1 MAYRDKEELTSRSS
15 TGKEN
20 ICGNT
25 GDSDCGI

>member
-15 TGKEN
+15 IGKEN

-25 GDSDCGI
+25 GDSDCSI